1 MKSTVVVAIFSLFI
15 LTSVASAADAAAGK
29 TVFTQKCAMC
39 HGADASGNTPM
50 GKNLKIK
57 DLRSPEVQKQSHSDL
72 EGIVRNGKNKMPAF
86 KGKLTDPQ
94 IDNVLAYIEQL
105 GK

>member
-1 MKSTVVVAIFSLFI
+1 MKTSIVIALFSLFI
-15 LTSVASAADAAAGK
+15 FTGVAGAADAAAGK
-29 TVFTQKCAMC
+29 TVFIQKCAMC

-57 DLRSPEVQKQSHSDL
+57 DLHSPEVQSQPDADL
-72 EGIVRNGKNKMPAF
+72 KGIIAAGKNKMPSF
-86 KGKLTDPQ
+86 KGKLTDAQ
-94 IDNVLAYIEQL
+94 IDNVLAYVRQL

>member
-1 MKSTVVVAIFSLFI
+1 MKARIASALFSVLI
-15 LTSVASAADAAAGK
+15 LTGVASAADAAAGK

-50 GKNLKIK
+50 GKSLKIK
-57 DLRSPEVQKQSHSDL
+57 DLHSPEVQKQSDADL
-72 EGIVRNGKNKMPAF
+72 KGIVAGGKNKMPSF
-86 KGKLTDPQ
+86 KGKLTDAQ
-94 IDNVLAYIEQL
+94 IDNVLAYVRQL